1 MNELELML
9 EERWDM
15 EDRVSRY
22 SVRVYN
28 YGFFLKYIKIIFF
41 LYFKS
46 YF

>member
-28 YGFFLKYIKIIFF
+28 YGFFKNILK
-41 LYFKS
+41 
-46 YF
+46 